1 MKNTLSRKQVIL
13 YRGCIFFL
21 YRKFCPLQ
29 LRPVLKREGCNS
41 TLEWLRFFDN
51 SLNCFSTTTFQSAA
65 EIYHAAVPQF
75 PNTFILSMD
84 AIRIEYNDHVENV
97 NIPSFLI
104 FTSFPLQ
111 FFLSNRR
118 NFDILK
124 KEMRKEMCWFS
135 NVTFR
140 TIQKKITRFGCR
152 IKKKIIWSKFA
163 RAFIFFLSSEKCGSK
178 IMWLNFQGTIFK
190 QAFEERSELIKLFVI
205 HTRSLFF
212 AMFVQRFHTPFKLY
226 YVFRGRLPIM
236 LSSNSKSVENQ
247 NRASFRISYIVTRAY
262 SLEISRAIST
272 NLPPPEVLT
281 FLLGQNR
288 RIVTNSKSWKK
299 KRKEKMEES
308 VCSEVDKYLNKFNS
322 FFDRAKQER

>member
-1 MKNTLSRKQVIL
+1 MVKWKTLCLENKL
-13 YRGCIFFL
+13 YYIEAAFSFFIENFARFNFAPFWSARDAIPPSND
-21 YRKFCPLQ
+21 Y
-29 LRPVLKREGCNS
+29 V
-41 TLEWLRFFDN
+41 FFDN

-65 EIYHAAVPQF
+65 GIYHAAVLQF
-75 PNTFILSMD
+75 LNTFILSMD
-84 AIRIEYNDHVENV
+84 AIWIEYNDHVENV
-97 NIPSFLI
+97 NTPSFLI

-212 AMFVQRFHTPFKLY
+212 AIFSATFSHSLQTL
-226 YVFRGRLPIM
+226 L
-236 LSSNSKSVENQ
+236 
-247 NRASFRISYIVTRAY
+247 RIPWPAPDYA
-262 SLEISRAIST
+262 LFE
-272 NLPPPEVLT
+272 
-281 FLLGQNR
+281 
-288 RIVTNSKSWKK
+288 
-299 KRKEKMEES
+299 
-308 VCSEVDKYLNKFNS
+308 
-322 FFDRAKQER
+322 

>member
-1 MKNTLSRKQVIL
+1 
-13 YRGCIFFL
+13 
-21 YRKFCPLQ
+21 
-29 LRPVLKREGCNS
+29 
-41 TLEWLRFFDN
+41 
-51 SLNCFSTTTFQSAA
+51 
-65 EIYHAAVPQF
+65 
-75 PNTFILSMD
+75 
-84 AIRIEYNDHVENV
+84 
-97 NIPSFLI
+97 
-104 FTSFPLQ
+104 
-111 FFLSNRR
+111 
-118 NFDILK
+118 
-124 KEMRKEMCWFS
+124 
-135 NVTFR
+135 
-140 TIQKKITRFGCR
+140 
-152 IKKKIIWSKFA
+152 
-163 RAFIFFLSSEKCGSK
+163 
-178 IMWLNFQGTIFK
+178 MWLNFQGTIFK

-226 YVFRGRLPIM
+226 YVFRGRLSIM